1 MDTLTSMA
9 VFTRVVESGG
19 FTRAAEQLGMSRAM
33 VSKHVAYL
41 EERIGVR
48 LLNRTTRHVS
58 LTGAGG
64 EYYERCLQIL
74 GDVQAAESTAAE
86 GTAQPRGQLR
96 VNAPVNFG
104 ALHLAPVMSD
114 FLHRYPRLSLDLT
127 FTDRIVDLVEEG
139 FDVALRITSRPA
151 PNLIARRLSEVRL
164 VLCAAPEYLQRYGV
178 PRTPED
184 LRRHNCLGYTYWFSP
199 NEWRL
204 QGPDGERTVRVSG
217 NVRANNGEA
226 LRTLALSGWGL
237 LQAPTYLVADDLR
250 SGTLQPVLPDYR
262 TEALGLFAVYAARR
276 NLPAKVRLFI
286 DFLAERFT
294 NPPYWDTASTT

>member
-9 VFTRVVESGG
+9 VFARVVEAGG
-19 FTRAAEQLGMSRAM
+19 FSRAAEQLDMSRAM

-74 GDVQAAESTAAE
+74 GDVQAAESAAAA

-104 ALHLAPVMSD
+104 ALHLAPAIRD
-114 FLHRYPRLSLDLT
+114 FLRHHPQLSLDLT

-139 FDVALRITSRPA
+139 FDMALRITNQPG

-164 VLCAAPEYLQRYGV
+164 VLCAAPAYLQRYGV

-184 LRRHNCLGYTYWFSP
+184 LRHHNCLGYTYWFSP
-199 NEWRL
+199 DEWRL
-204 QGPDGERTVRVSG
+204 QGPDGEHTVRVSG

-250 SGTLQPVLPDYR
+250 SGRLQPVLPDYR
-262 TEALGLFAVYAARR
+262 TEPLGLFAVYAARR

-294 NPPYWDTASTT
+294 NPPYWDTVDTV